1 MRNGSMGEKNVT
13 HDVCWFYALCTRQN
27 NHIKILTIVLK
38 PIGLST
44 LFIMSIAQPT
54 LLGHAKTSLVR
65 ARHGS
70 TNKVRV
76 EVCRIVCSV

>member
-1 MRNGSMGEKNVT
+1 MKEKNVT
-13 HDVCWFYALCTRQN
+13 HDVLSSMHYALYKIII
-27 NHIKILTIVLK
+27 HKILTIILK